1 MALFPRN
8 HSRYIAVLAICGLLS
23 GCTANQQMPGAGWFD
38 QTPAVDEASLS
49 PAQRKMRE
57 RTAALNRTVWQGMA
71 AGAVAGGA
79 AGAAIDHDKPL
90 RGALIGIVSGLFLG
104 GMAGNY
110 VATRQNEAGNSLDA
124 LEVMTAD
131 VRRKNVEAKEAIAAM
146 QTVVDQD
153 RRQLG
158 TLKAA
163 LRGGRIT
170 QDQYDQEASVI
181 QADRAEI
188 RKAVAS
194 VADQSEVFEES
205 AATFKTQNPGIDT
218 SALDSE
224 VKSLKALS
232 QRMNN
237 IEMVSRELDA

>member
-1 MALFPRN
+1 
-8 HSRYIAVLAICGLLS
+8 
-23 GCTANQQMPGAGWFD
+23 
-38 QTPAVDEASLS
+38 
-49 PAQRKMRE
+49 MRLK
-57 RTAALNRTVWQGMA
+57 R
-71 AGAVAGGA
+71 
-79 AGAAIDHDKPL
+79 
-90 RGALIGIVSGLFLG
+90 
-104 GMAGNY
+104 
-110 VATRQNEAGNSLDA
+110 
-124 LEVMTAD
+124 MTAD
-131 VRRKNVEAKEAIAAM
+131 VRRKNVEAKAALDAM

-153 RRQLG
+153 RRQLR

-170 QDQYDQEASVI
+170 QAKYDQQTSVI

-194 VADQSEVFEES
+194 VADQSQVFEES

-218 SALDSE
+218 RPLDSE

-232 QRMNN
+232 RRMTN